1 MKQLPGSTGALR
13 SGPGT
18 RVEGRELDGYELF
31 GGKVR
36 AVEDPAQRPVFRNL
50 TLRGCT
56 VRDCILEGAL
66 LEDVLIDGL
75 AGPEDDHM
83 RVFGCVYRRVVLRG
97 HFANISLLPKLG
109 ISAANLWPR
118 YQRANGEHWV
128 ELICDGDWALDIS
141 GLTSGLDFRSAAPAR
156 LVRRDP
162 ETQIV
167 MTAEQAVRGD
177 WRSVPGLWGSLLGA
191 KIHFFERSGCRDTI
205 LIADKS
211 APDRARQVAMLR
223 QLQRM
228 GAAQPD

>member
-18 RVEGRELDGYELF
+18 RVEGRELEGYELF

-36 AVEDPAQRPVFRNL
+36 AVENPAQRPVFRNI
-50 TLRGCT
+50 TLRGCA

-66 LEDVLIDGL
+66 LEDVVIDGMT
-75 AGPEDDHM
+75 GPDGDFM
-83 RVFGCVYRRVVLRG
+83 RVAGCVYRRVVLRG
-97 HFANISLLPKLG
+97 RFANIALLPKLG
-109 ISAANLWPR
+109 PWADELWPLYR
-118 YQRANGEHWV
+118 RANGEHWV

-141 GLTSGLDFRSAAPAR
+141 GLTSGLDFRSAVPAR

-167 MTAEQAVRGD
+167 VTAEQAVRGD
-177 WRSVPGLWGSLLGA
+177 WRSVPGLWGSVLGVQIDFLA
-191 KIHFFERSGCRDTI
+191 RSGFRDTV

-211 APDRARQVAMLR
+211 APDRARQVGMLR